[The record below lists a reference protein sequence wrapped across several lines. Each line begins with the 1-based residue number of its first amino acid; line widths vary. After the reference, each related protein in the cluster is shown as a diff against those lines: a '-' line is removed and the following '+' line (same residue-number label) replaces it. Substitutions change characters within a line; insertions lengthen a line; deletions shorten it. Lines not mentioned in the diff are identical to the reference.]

1 MKCNVVRVF
10 AEEQIIEEY
19 VGFAIPKFPATPVAL
34 FPIFTEY
41 GRTGPEPKVKPDN
54 TAGLTI
60 LNSKKFDFIMNTNLT
75 PKHMLRIQI
84 YEARAVAA
92 TQYLRKSFYTATE
105 NTEFTWRAINDVVF
119 IYLLNLD
126 SGPGSTGAD
135 IKIVSR
141 IF

>member
-19 VGFAIPKFPATPVAL
+19 VGIGIPSVPSTPLEL

-54 TAGLTI
+54 LAGLTI
-60 LNSKKFDFIMNTNLT
+60 LNSKKFDFIMDTNLLAE
-75 PKHMLRIQI
+75 HLLGIHI
-84 YEARAVAA
+84 YEARAVGGV
-92 TQYLRKSFYTATE
+92 QVLRRSLFPTTE
-105 NTEFTWRAINDVVF
+105 NVEFTHRAINDVVF
-119 IYLLNLD
+119 IEIISL
-126 SGPGSTGAD
+126 STAPGSVSGD